1 MSETF
6 KTTPKP
12 FVELSEILKALS
24 HPQRICIVKSII
36 EKKNCCV
43 NDMSECLS
51 ENQPTVS
58 RHISVLKAAGIIKG
72 DRQGTFIYY
81 SFKTENVKKII
92 ETIINEHFKN
102 NL

>member
-6 KTTPKP
+6 KTNPKP

>member
-72 DRQGTFIYY
+72 DRQGTYIYY
-81 SFKTENVKKII
+81 SFKSDKIEKI
-92 ETIINEHFKN
+92 VETIIKAYFEKN
-102 NL
+102 L